1 MWRLQSSVEAALRGV
16 APKHATVV
24 RAGGLGDTVLVL
36 PALEMVR
43 RSSPDVTVALVGSA
57 WAEHLRPLVSPPVR
71 VVRFDGP
78 EMTPLFAPGADGDP
92 TGAFARADLAVL
104 YTADPRDALVGN
116 ARRLCPGRTVS
127 WPVDPPAGRHAA
139 AHFAGAVADT
149 VPEPRDLPPAG
160 LRVSPDLSAWAGE
173 WLAERLPEAAGPV
186 AVHPGSGGR
195 RKCWA
200 PEHFAHLMGA
210 LGRPVVLLEGPA
222 DAAPCARTAAL
233 AGPGAAPARA
243 AGLSVAQTAALLSR
257 CRLYVGNDSG
267 VSHLGAGLGV
277 STVAVFGPTDPRT
290 WRPLGRRVVSCGGNG
305 AWPDPALVLDAC
317 RRLLQPA

>member
-1 MWRLQSSVEAALRGV
+1 MLLGRVAYGESDLVVTLLTEPLGRVSALARG
-16 APKHATVV
+16 A
-24 RAGGLGDTVLVL
+24 
-36 PALEMVR
+36 R
-43 RSSPDVTVALVGSA
+43 RSSKRFAGAL
-57 WAEHLRPLVSPPVR
+57 EPMHTLRVSLDERP
-71 VVRFDGP
+71 
-78 EMTPLFAPGADGDP
+78 
-92 TGAFARADLAVL
+92 RADLAVL

-277 STVAVFGPTDPRT
+277 PTVAVFGPTDPRT